1 VALLVIKKRTRVQ
14 HNEMSQNVTELRLE
28 DLPEIKPHL
37 ITKLKSA
44 GIESIFDLA
53 ISLPH
58 DMIINGILTGAD
70 AQIALDL
77 VMKAKKALVDS
88 GLLLKD
94 FSTAEQMLEK
104 RKNLLK
110 CTTGSSRLD
119 SFLKGGIETQAMTE
133 IAGEFGSGK
142 SQLCYTLCVTSNMPS
157 NFQQR
162 LLRSM
167 AWVARHRLS

>member
-1 VALLVIKKRTRVQ
+1 
-14 HNEMSQNVTELRLE
+14 MSQNATDLRLE
-28 DLPEIKPHL
+28 DLPEIKQHL

-44 GIESIFDLA
+44 GIESVFDLA
-53 ISLPH
+53 IFLPH
-58 DMIINGILTGAD
+58 DMIINGILTGVD

-88 GLLLKD
+88 GMLLKD

-119 SFLKGGIETQAMTE
+119 SFLKGGIETANR
-133 IAGEFGSGK
+133 AFPLA
-142 SQLCYTLCVTSNMPS
+142 LCTC
-157 NFQQR
+157 Q
-162 LLRSM
+162 
-167 AWVARHRLS
+167 